1 VAAAANADGPGDE
14 PMPLSVE
21 RVELVQAL
29 ARVLPAVR
37 AYAYA
42 ILRDFHLAEDAAQ
55 EVALL
60 AAARWEEL
68 PRDEAFLA
76 WARETA
82 RRKALEFRRKAAESR
97 RRGRAFAAE
106 ISEETWIAVESRFR
120 DPGPDLAGALQDCL
134 SRLPPPARD
143 AVVARY
149 GENRPCEEIAGRLGR
164 TVQSI
169 YALLKRARLALIEC
183 VDRRALAPDR
193 ETRP

>member
-1 VAAAANADGPGDE
+1 
-14 PMPLSVE
+14 MPLSVE

-29 ARVLPAVR
+29 ARTLPAVR

-42 ILRDFHLAEDAAQ
+42 ILRDFHIAEDAAQ

-60 AAARWEEL
+60 AAARWDDL
-68 PRDEAFLA
+68 PRGEPFLA

-82 RRKALEFRRKAAESR
+82 RRKALELRRKAADSR
-97 RRGRAFAAE
+97 RRTRAFAAE
-106 ISEETWIAVESRFR
+106 ISEETWTAVEARFR

-134 SRLPPPARD
+134 TRLPPPSLD
-143 AVVARY
+143 AIVARY

-164 TVQSI
+164 TVQSV
-169 YALLKRARLALIEC
+169 YALLKRARLALVAC

-193 ETRP
+193 ENRS